1 MPLLLLPAKSPPPW
15 RCGVLGTGREK
26 RGEPWGIRWWVE
38 KRRTSKAKRRE
49 EVCVGEGLGCPC
61 LVFYFIAV
69 AIV

>member
-49 EVCVGEGLGCPC
+49 GSVCR
-61 LVFYFIAV
+61 
-69 AIV
+69 